1 MLHATS
7 KRILEQHVYCYLW
20 TNKSIHPHWVQ
31 GIINTDIPSNVRII
45 GKIKYHN
52 ILLTCDIPSSLQ
64 YVVSHVSFSEKL
76 CGSIQVYLPVTYPKD
91 TGKYEHQF
99 GQCNANG
106 ILFGEMGDKD
116 AYFMIEWIE
125 MGLLFGIGEFNLY
138 NGTMQA
144 STSFQKVLS
153 YYIGKGI
160 IRLYHQP
167 PPIPNI
173 SVLDRGHAE
182 FATRTGFH
190 DCMYRNM
197 YRYEYIVS
205 TDLDEI
211 IVPKEPY
218 TNYHQMIEKVS
229 TSKPFTTI
237 IFPSIAFYRTLFG
250 ESQEGKSKW
259 NLTVAKYLKEV
270 PDPRGKTFINP
281 RLCIRA
287 YSHGCTASVHNVT
300 NQPYYHARKLAE
312 VHHHRN
318 KCVKNSYFSESFCR
332 KVLAERKEN
341 KLILRFVTEKFYQRI
356 KLILNTLKM

>member
-1 MLHATS
+1 MLDATS
-7 KRILEQHVYCYLW
+7 KHILQKSVYCYLW
-20 TNKSIHPHWVQ
+20 INKSIHPHWVH
-31 GIINTDIPSNVRII
+31 
-45 GKIKYHN
+45 GKITKDVPDSVKVIRNIKYLN

-64 YVVSHVSFSEKL
+64 YAVTHVSFSEKL
-76 CGSIQVYLPVTYPKD
+76 CESIQVYLPVTYPQD

-106 ILFGEMGDKD
+106 ILFGKMGDKD

-144 STSFQKVLS
+144 STSFQKVLT

-160 IRLYHQP
+160 LRLYHQP

-173 SVLDRGHAE
+173 SVLDRIHAE

-205 TDLDEI
+205 IDLDEI

-218 TNYHQMIEKVS
+218 TSYHDIIGKIP
-229 TSKPFTTI
+229 TSKPYPTI
-237 IFPSIAFYRTLFG
+237 MFQSIAFYHTLFG
-250 ESQEGKSKW
+250 ESQEGKSMW
-259 NLTVAKYLKEV
+259 NLTVSKYLKGV
-270 PDPRGKTFINP
+270 YDPRHKTFINP

-287 YSHGCTASVHNVT
+287 NSHGCTAMLLIGLIFVQASLLKYIITGTNV
-300 NQPYYHARKLAE
+300 
-312 VHHHRN
+312 
-318 KCVKNSYFSESFCR
+318 
-332 KVLAERKEN
+332 
-341 KLILRFVTEKFYQRI
+341 
-356 KLILNTLKM
+356 